1 MRKRWIY
8 LLMMALLLVGYGLG
22 KQVQASDPLPGS
34 DQDPLVTK
42 SYVDNYIGSHYTD
55 LQQQIALLTQQVIKL
70 DQRIAVLQ
78 KQIKTEIKLVI
89 GQKTAYIGDEAKT
102 LPVAPYVEGPGHT
115 MLPFRFI
122 GEVLGAD
129 IGWESSSQTVSYQL
143 GDKEM
148 QLQIGSKTATID
160 GQEIQLDAAPALK
173 GAHTVVPVRVV
184 SEGLGAEVTWDESTQ
199 TVTIIP

>member
-1 MRKRWIY
+1 MRKRWVY
-8 LLMMALLLVGYGLG
+8 LLMIALLLVGYGLG

-34 DQDPLVTK
+34 DQDPLVTQ

-70 DQRIAVLQ
+70 EQRIALLQ
-78 KQIKTEIKLVI
+78 EQIKIEIELVI

-102 LPVAPYVEGPGHT
+102 LPVTPYVEGAGYT

-122 GEVLGAD
+122 GEALGAD

-143 GDKEM
+143 GDKVME
-148 QLQIGSKTATID
+148 LQIGSKTATID
-160 GQEIQLDAAPALK
+160 GQEIQLDAAPTLK

-184 SEGLGAEVTWDESTQ
+184 SEGLGARVTWDDSTQ